1 MPGHDI
7 IAIGG
12 SAGGMQALRTLI
24 KQLPG
29 DLLAAIFV
37 VVHTAPDKPSLLP
50 TLLNQC
56 GDFLALNP
64 ADGTPIRNGCI
75 YVAPPDH
82 HLLIEGPLV
91 RIVRGPRENRSRP
104 AIDPLFRSAASCF
117 GPRVVGV
124 VLSGTLD
131 DGTAG
136 LLAIRRYGGITMVQ
150 DPKEASFDSM
160 PQNALGAMSVDYCL
174 PVADIARRLVQLTQ
188 DPAGAAVLVQD
199 TTKMELDAMAV
210 DVRRMENDERPGTSS
225 PYSCPECGGVLWEI
239 DDEGLLRFRC
249 RVGHAFSVAGML
261 AEQSEAVERALWMAL
276 KTLEERSSMLR
287 RMIGKANAYSNPHLN
302 ARFSE
307 ELRNAEDGAA
317 SIRKVLLQKEPPG
330 GQQLVGCSS

>member
-12 SAGGMQALRTLI
+12 SAGALAALRALI
-24 KQLPG
+24 KTLPG
-29 DLLAAIFV
+29 DLPAAIFV
-37 VVHTAPDKPSLLP
+37 VIHTAPDKPSLLP

-104 AIDPLFRSAASCF
+104 AIDPLFRSAAACY
-117 GPRVVGV
+117 GPRVVGII
-124 VLSGTLD
+124 LSGGLD

-136 LLAIRRYGGITMVQ
+136 LLAIQRYGGITMVQ
-150 DPKEASFDSM
+150 DPKEASFDDM
-160 PQNALGAMSVDYCL
+160 PQSALDAMTVDYCL
-174 PVADIARRLVQLTQ
+174 PVADLARRLVQLII
-188 DPAGAAVLVQD
+188 DPAGDPVGEAVSVQD
-199 TTKMELDAMAV
+199 TTKRELEAMAV
-210 DVRRMENDERPGTSS
+210 DVRQMENDDRPGTSS
-225 PYSCPECGGVLWEI
+225 AYSCPECGGVLWEI

-249 RVGHAFSVAGML
+249 RVGHAFSIAGIL
-261 AEQSEAVERALWMAL
+261 AEQSDAVERALWLAL
-276 KTLEERSSMLR
+276 KILEERASLLR
-287 RMIGKANAYSNPHLN
+287 RMLSKANAHSNLHLG
-302 ARFSE
+302 ARFRE
-307 ELRNAEDGAA
+307 ELLNAEDGAA
-317 SIRKVLLQKEPPG
+317 SLRKLLLKNGPTEG
-330 GQQLVGCSS
+330 TG

>member
-1 MPGHDI
+1 MPLHDI

-12 SAGGMQALRTLI
+12 SAGSMEALRELI
-24 KQLPG
+24 RGLPG

-37 VVHTAPDKPSLLP
+37 VVHTVPNKPSLLP

-56 GDFLALNP
+56 GDFLALHP

-75 YVAPPDH
+75 YIAPPDH

-91 RIVRGPRENRSRP
+91 RIVHGPRENRCRP
-104 AIDPLFRSAASCF
+104 AIDPLFRSAASCY
-117 GPRVVGV
+117 GTRVVGV
-124 VLSGTLD
+124 VLSGSLD

-150 DPKEASFDSM
+150 DPKEASFDGM
-160 PQNALGAMSVDYCL
+160 PQSALDAMSVDYCL
-174 PVADIARRLVQLTQ
+174 PVSDIARRLVQLTK
-188 DPAGAAVLVQD
+188 DPARAAVSVQD

-210 DVRRMENDERPGTSS
+210 DVKQMENDERPGSSS

-239 DDEGLLRFRC
+239 DDEGMLRFRC

-261 AEQSEAVERALWMAL
+261 AEQSEAAERALWLAL
-276 KTLEERSSMLR
+276 KTLEERSSLLR
-287 RMIGKANAYSNPHLN
+287 RMLSKANAHSNPHLG

-307 ELRNAEDGAA
+307 ELHNAEDGAA
-317 SIRKVLLQKEPPG
+317 AIRKVLLQSAPPRG
-330 GQQLVGCSS
+330 TS